1 MMIKKN
7 IFYLFIFT
15 VFIGCEADRNISVQ
29 YAHDRLGEKDV
40 LFLDVRTRQEF
51 VTEGRIKNARL
62 IPLNYLEKK
71 IIELEDFKKNDIIV
85 YCRSGRRSEIATD
98 LLIKNDFNA
107 FNMEGGFLAWK
118 EYTHP

>member
-1 MMIKKN
+1 MIKKN

-15 VFIGCEADRNISVQ
+15 IFIGCETDRNISVQ

-71 IIELEDFKKNDIIV
+71 IVELEDFKKNDIIV
-85 YCRSGRRSEIATD
+85 YCRSGQRSKIATD
-98 LLIKNDFNA
+98 LLIKNDFSA